1 MGIDLSGRVAV
12 VTGGGKGVGRLF
24 AEELV
29 AAGAKVALVGRTAA
43 TLAATAGDLQHGGAT
58 VTTAVADVTDRIASR
73 AAIAAINEQFGP
85 IDLLVNNAGVA
96 GLGRITEID
105 LDTWWHAF
113 EINLKATMAWCQ
125 DVVPQMI
132 ERGGGRIIN
141 VTSSAA
147 NWTVPGGS
155 AYIASK
161 AGVSAFT
168 RVLDAE
174 LRPKGVLTFA
184 IAPRLRSDMT
194 DEIQTSPAI
203 PEAFRAAASKT
214 TQEELDGRR
223 ERTAALIRRII
234 AGELDEHAGQH
245 LETESPP
252 A

>member
-12 VTGGGKGVGRLF
+12 VTGGGKGVGKLF
-24 AEELV
+24 AGELV
-29 AAGAKVALVGRTAA
+29 AAGAKVAIVGRTSA
-43 TLAATAGDLQHGGAT
+43 TLAATAEELRSAGGT
-58 VTTAVADVTDRIASR
+58 VATAVADVADRVASR
-73 AAIAAINEQFGP
+73 AAIAAINEQLGP

-96 GLGRITEID
+96 GLGRVADID

-125 DVVPQMI
+125 DVLPQMV
-132 ERGGGRIIN
+132 ERGGGRIVN

-147 NWTVPGGS
+147 HWTVPGGS

-174 LRPKGVLTFA
+174 VRRKGVLTFA
-184 IAPRLRSDMT
+184 IAPHLKSDMT
-194 DEIQTSPAI
+194 DEIQRSPAI
-203 PEAFRAAASKT
+203 PEAFRAAAAT
-214 TQEELDGRR
+214 TTATQLDERR
-223 ERTAALIRRII
+223 QRTVALFRRII
-234 AGELDEHAGQH
+234 AGHLDEHAGQH